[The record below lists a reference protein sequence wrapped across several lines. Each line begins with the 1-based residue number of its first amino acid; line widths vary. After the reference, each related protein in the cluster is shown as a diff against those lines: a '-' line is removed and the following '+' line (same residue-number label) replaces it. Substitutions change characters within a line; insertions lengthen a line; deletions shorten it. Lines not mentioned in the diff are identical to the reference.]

1 MPRGRAIVKA
11 LATLAMTA
19 ALGAGVMVSNAV
31 AGGEHNPP
39 PPGPSCQT
47 KGGTVL
53 LDQAP
58 ANVNNSDRKVT
69 FCHATSSASNPFV
82 VITTSINAC
91 RAHETHTKLPKG
103 GSRDVSPTGGCQ
115 DCPRRKK
122 SARGP
127 ATAGPRG
134 ATPHPPP

>member
-1 MPRGRAIVKA
+1 MTPRRRAIVKT

-19 ALGAGVMVSNAV
+19 VLSGGVFVGSAA

-39 PPGPSCQT
+39 PPGPKCVT

-69 FCHATSSASNPFV
+69 FCHATSSATNPFV

-91 RAHETHTKLPKG
+91 RAHEEHTKLPKG
-103 GSRDVSPTGGCQ
+103 GSRDVFPTGGCQ
-115 DCPRRKK
+115 D
-122 SARGP
+122 
-127 ATAGPRG
+127 
-134 ATPHPPP
+134 